1 MRTCGL
7 ADRIA
12 ARQVGPPPG
21 IDHDA
26 AVHVLV
32 VHRKFQRL
40 AGDVDLV
47 APVEFDRER
56 VHMLQPVDRP
66 FLHRAGVFDVAADV
80 CVETVKAERKIA
92 GHRQRIAIEVHKDPP
107 PGRRLAEDRKVDQ
120 T

>member
-1 MRTCGL
+1 MFGRACAEYLPGIQRRTTRTCHTMRTCGL

-56 VHMLQPVDRP
+56 VHMPQPVD
-66 FLHRAGVFDVAADV
+66 G
-80 CVETVKAERKIA
+80 
-92 GHRQRIAIEVHKDPP
+92 
-107 PGRRLAEDRKVDQ
+107 
-120 T
+120 